1 MIERSIGWLN
11 LIRSI
16 VYYFVD
22 ASDRSAW
29 PLRKEDVGRAQSRG
43 VKKTSRKDSTGE
55 DGAQIAKK
63 RERSTVNV
71 ASRNTPKKPV

>member
-1 MIERSIGWLN
+1 MIERNIGWLN
-11 LIRSI
+11 LIRYI

-43 VKKTSRKDSTGE
+43 VQTSRKDSTGE